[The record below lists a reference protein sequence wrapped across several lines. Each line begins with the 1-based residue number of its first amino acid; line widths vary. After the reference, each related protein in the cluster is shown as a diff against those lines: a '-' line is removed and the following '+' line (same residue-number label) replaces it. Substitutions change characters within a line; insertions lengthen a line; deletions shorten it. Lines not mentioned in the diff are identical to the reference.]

1 MLNPRIRTENKDT
14 VSILMEL
21 RAELE
26 KQTDTGPVGVYAI
39 LIDFI

>member
-1 MLNPRIRTENKDT
+1 MLDPGIRTKSITQKQDM

-26 KQTDTGPVGVYAI
+26 K
-39 LIDFI
+39 

>member
-1 MLNPRIRTENKDT
+1 MLNPRIKTENKNR

-26 KQTDTGPVGVYAI
+26 KQTDPGPVGI
-39 LIDFI
+39 